1 MKTLKLILLLVS
13 TMSVTAKIGP
23 IDEDAP
29 TEYWLAIAHANGIR
43 VPVNKSL
50 AAAYFQQAAILG
62 HDPSQRNLGIMLGM
76 GDGILK
82 DKIEAYA
89 WLKIASV
96 NKDEVAREA
105 ILDLITNMTDHEIK
119 KGLDRAVDILRKLT
133 KS

>member
-1 MKTLKLILLLVS
+1 VKTLKLILLLVS

-62 HDPSQRNLGIMLGM
+62 HAPSQRNLGIMLGM

-82 DKIEAYA
+82 NKIEAYA

-105 ILDLITNMTDHEIK
+105 ILDLITNMTDLEIK

>member
-1 MKTLKLILLLVS
+1 VKTLKLILLLFS
-13 TMSVTAKIGP
+13 TMSVKAKIGP

-62 HDPSQRNLGIMLGM
+62 HAPSQRNLGIMLGM

-82 DKIEAYA
+82 NKIEAYA

-105 ILDLITNMTDHEIK
+105 ILDLITNMTDLEIK

>member
-1 MKTLKLILLLVS
+1 VKTLKLILLLVS

-50 AAAYFQQAAILG
+50 AADYFQQAAILG
-62 HDPSQRNLGIMLGM
+62 HAPSQRNLGIMLGM

-105 ILDLITNMTDHEIK
+105 ILDLITNMTDLEIK

>member
-62 HDPSQRNLGIMLGM
+62 HAPSQRNLGIMLGM

-82 DKIEAYA
+82 NKIEAYA

-105 ILDLITNMTDHEIK
+105 ILDLITNMTDLEIK

>member
-1 MKTLKLILLLVS
+1 MSLAAKLD
-13 TMSVTAKIGP
+13 P
-23 IDEDAP
+23 IDENAP

-62 HDPSQRNLGIMLGM
+62 HAPSQRNLGIMLGL

-96 NKDEVAREA
+96 NQDKVAGEA
-105 ILDLITNMTDHEIK
+105 LVDLSNNLSAPEIK
-119 KGLDRAVDILRKLT
+119 KGLDRAVEILTKLT

>member
-62 HDPSQRNLGIMLGM
+62 HAPSQRNLGIMLGM

-105 ILDLITNMTDHEIK
+105 ILDLITNMTDLEIK

>member
-13 TMSVTAKIGP
+13 TMPVAARLDP
-23 IDEDAP
+23 IDENEP

-62 HDPSQRNLGIMLGM
+62 HAPSQRNLGIMLGL

-96 NKDEVAREA
+96 NQDKVAGEA
-105 ILDLITNMTDHEIK
+105 IVDLRNHMASHEIK
-119 KGLDRAVDILRKLT
+119 KGLDRAVEILTKLT

>member
-1 MKTLKLILLLVS
+1 MKTLKLILLLIS
-13 TMSVTAKIGP
+13 TMCVAAKLDP
-23 IDEDAP
+23 NDSDAP

-62 HDPSQRNLGIMLGM
+62 HAPSQRNLGIMLGL

-96 NKDEVAREA
+96 NQDKVAGEA
-105 ILDLITNMTDHEIK
+105 LVDLSNNLSALEIK
-119 KGLDRAVDILRKLT
+119 KGLDRAVEILRKLT

>member
-1 MKTLKLILLLVS
+1 VKTLKLILLLVS
-13 TMSVTAKIGP
+13 TMSVAAKLDP
-23 IDEDAP
+23 NDSDAP

-62 HDPSQRNLGIMLGM
+62 HAPSQRNLGIMLGL

-96 NKDEVAREA
+96 NQDKVAGEA
-105 ILDLITNMTDHEIK
+105 LVDLSNNLSALEIK
-119 KGLDRAVDILRKLT
+119 KGLDRAVEILRKLT